1 MQTDPHSPEKSNTK
15 APPQRP
21 VFGDHSQLPV
31 EELRRRLVALENL
44 LDVTWHLANEVDLSS
59 ILSAITRE
67 ACEALDCE
75 RASLFQFDTKRQEL
89 FTRVAMGLE
98 ISEIRIPLGQGI
110 SGSVAQSRQLT
121 NVPDPASD
129 ARWDAKVDRATGYH
143 TRNVLAVPLLM
154 PHDGTLLGVLQ
165 LLNKRGAA
173 FTPFDEEVAVAFSH
187 HAAAALDRTRL
198 VDEIRERS
206 HVEYSLGVARDIQ
219 RSFMPNKLPDIAG
232 YELATWW
239 FPNQA
244 VGGDYCDVIP
254 LGEGKFALVIAD
266 VSGHG
271 LGPSL
276 LMASVRAALR
286 ALLLE
291 HAGPDELLRLLGR
304 ALTPDLQDGKF
315 ITLALI
321 ELDPARHVIEYANAG
336 HAPALR
342 YSVEQDLFVPLEA
355 TGLPLGVL
363 DEPEYGKGLP
373 LVLDR
378 GDLIVL
384 CTDGIVEAMND
395 EHQQFGIERLE
406 EILRANAKAPVTEI
420 VRLVGESV
428 EAHYVGTSPPDDLTI
443 LALRRNQ

>member
-1 MQTDPHSPEKSNTK
+1 
-15 APPQRP
+15 
-21 VFGDHSQLPV
+21 
-31 EELRRRLVALENL
+31 
-44 LDVTWHLANEVDLSS
+44 
-59 ILSAITRE
+59 
-67 ACEALDCE
+67 
-75 RASLFQFDTKRQEL
+75 
-89 FTRVAMGLE
+89 
-98 ISEIRIPLGQGI
+98 
-110 SGSVAQSRQLT
+110 
-121 NVPDPASD
+121 
-129 ARWDAKVDRATGYH
+129 
-143 TRNVLAVPLLM
+143 
-154 PHDGTLLGVLQ
+154 

-173 FTPFDEEVAVAFSH
+173 FTPFDEEIAVAFSQ
-187 HAAAALDRTRL
+187 HAAAALDRSRL

-206 HVEYSLGVARDIQ
+206 HVEMSLGVARDIQ
-219 RSFMPNKLPDIAG
+219 RSFMPNKLPEVAG

-254 LGEGKFALVIAD
+254 LSEGKFALVIAD

-304 ALTPDLQDGKF
+304 ALTADLQDGKF
-315 ITLALI
+315 ITLALV
-321 ELDPARHVIEYANAG
+321 ELDPAQHVIEYANAG

-363 DEPEYGKGLP
+363 DEPEYGRGLP

-395 EHQQFGIERLE
+395 EYQQFGNARLE
-406 EILRANAKAPVTEI
+406 EILRAHAAAPVSEI
-420 VRLVGESV
+420 VRRVGESV

-443 LALRRNQ
+443 LALRRNR